1 LGHCNLIKL
10 LSFLVLNKFAT
21 FSRNCFSFNRHL
33 LQSQQTMR
41 AAAAI
46 ILAIIAGFF
55 TVVTGV
61 TVNCNFVSGS
71 YIGIGNVYMC
81 SATNIPQSSNHTVTS
96 VIGTHDSDMTDED
109 VQMVYIDGN
118 YGLSFVPRGFT
129 NFFPNLIGFY
139 LYAMGFDTLNG
150 DELEE
155 FGEKLVWFGVFG
167 SNLKTISSR
176 LFDFTPNIAYVDFY
190 YNKIQR
196 VGHDL
201 FTGVNVPQLGVLFF
215 SSNICINRSAYNQA
229 DIVAL
234 INQLQVSCPY
244 DDEVLGT
251 TEMTTAAT
259 TTPTTTTTTTTT
271 TTATPITT
279 TPAIQDCFDSKI
291 EDFVC
296 EINDKVGVVQS
307 DLTSTRDDLQSQLDQ
322 TNEKLAAKDQRIVE
336 LETNFEAIKDEL
348 QWMREEL
355 LTCACK

>member
-1 LGHCNLIKL
+1 
-10 LSFLVLNKFAT
+10 
-21 FSRNCFSFNRHL
+21 
-33 LQSQQTMR
+33 MR
-41 AAAAI
+41 AAAI
-46 ILAIIAGFF
+46 IFVVIIGYA

-81 SATNIPQSSNHTVTS
+81 SATNIPQSSNHMVTS

-118 YGLSFVPRGFT
+118 YGLSFVPRRFT
-129 NFFPNLIGFY
+129 SFFPNLIGFY
-139 LYAMGFDTLNG
+139 LYAMDFDTLNG

-167 SNLKTISSR
+167 SNLKTISSQ
-176 LFDFTPNIAYVDFY
+176 LFDSTPNMAYVDFY

-196 VGHDL
+196 VGRDL
-201 FTGVNVPQLGVLFF
+201 FTAVNVTQLGVLFF

-259 TTPTTTTTTTTT
+259 TT
-271 TTATPITT
+271 TT

-296 EINDKVGVVQS
+296 DINDKVGVVQS

-322 TNEKLAAKDQRIVE
+322 TNEKLAAKDQRFVE
-336 LETNFEAIKDEL
+336 LETNFEAIKNEL
-348 QWMREEL
+348 EWMRDEL